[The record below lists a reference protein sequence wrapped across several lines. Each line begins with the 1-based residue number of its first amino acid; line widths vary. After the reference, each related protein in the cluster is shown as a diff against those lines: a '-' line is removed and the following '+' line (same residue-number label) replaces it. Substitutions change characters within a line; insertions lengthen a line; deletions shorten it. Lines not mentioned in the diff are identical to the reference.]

1 MTMRILFPIVA
12 VCMIACTPDVKFDA
26 SGNFE
31 ADEVIVSAQ
40 QNGILLSYNI
50 EEGRTLQAGDTVGH
64 IDVTLLELQ
73 KEYVMASMA
82 ALREKTVSVVD
93 QEILIQRQLDVQKT
107 QLQYVLQEKIRLENL
122 VNAEAATRKQLD
134 DQIAYIDQLE
144 KQIAVTEQQ
153 LQVTRSTITSQNRG
167 ILSEREP
174 LEKLAEQYQ
183 EQINRGTIVN
193 PVQGTIL
200 TNYARAG
207 EMQTIGKPLYKIA
220 NLESLDLRAYVTGDQ
235 LSQIQLGQSVAV
247 HIDDGLNGFRE
258 YPGTIVWTS
267 DKSEFSPRNIQ
278 TKKERANLV
287 YAIKVKVP
295 NDGFL
300 KIGMYGE
307 VNWSM

>member
-1 MTMRILFPIVA
+1 
-12 VCMIACTPDVKFDA
+12 MIACTPDVKFDA

-258 YPGTIVWTS
+258 YPGTIVWIS